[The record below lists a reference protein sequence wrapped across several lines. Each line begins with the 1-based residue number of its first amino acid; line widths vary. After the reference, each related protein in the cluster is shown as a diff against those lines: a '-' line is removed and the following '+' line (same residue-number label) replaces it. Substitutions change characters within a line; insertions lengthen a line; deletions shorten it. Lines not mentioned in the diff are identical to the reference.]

1 MPGKEL
7 VVADT
12 LSRSPLRTSLETSD
26 TEDDV
31 KAYVDAAEMLQ
42 PASNGKLEQIKQATL
57 SDPQLSMV
65 LEYTINGWPKHE
77 QDVPEQIRKY
87 YAVRGELS
95 VANGKV
101 IYRNRIAIPPVLQAE
116 VLDRIHEG
124 QQGVTQCRERANMS
138 VWWPG
143 ISRDVCHKVSSCE
156 FCQEN
161 QPCQRKEPLVTTP
174 LPERPWQKIAVD
186 LCEHK
191 GRQYLVVMD
200 YYSRYPEIAHMSS
213 TTSDHV
219 IKKLMDIFARWGIP
233 EELVSDNGPQFSS
246 DQFRR
251 FSKEYDFKHT
261 TTIPYHP
268 QANGEAESGVRF
280 AKKMLKQKDLFK
292 ALR

>member
-1 MPGKEL
+1 M
-7 VVADT
+7 
-12 LSRSPLRTSLETSD
+12 
-26 TEDDV
+26 
-31 KAYVDAAEMLQ
+31 
-42 PASNGKLEQIKQATL
+42 
-57 SDPQLSMV
+57 
-65 LEYTINGWPKHE
+65 
-77 QDVPEQIRKY
+77 
-87 YAVRGELS
+87 
-95 VANGKV
+95 
-101 IYRNRIAIPPVLQAE
+101 
-116 VLDRIHEG
+116 
-124 QQGVTQCRERANMS
+124 
-138 VWWPG
+138 
-143 ISRDVCHKVSSCE
+143 
-156 FCQEN
+156 
-161 QPCQRKEPLVTTP
+161 TTP

-261 TTIPYHP
+261 TTSPYHP